1 MITSFIQGGLG
12 NQMFQIAAGYSL
24 AIDIETDF
32 YLHDG
37 QHHLPLQGNRI
48 ESYKDNILKNIQF
61 IDLSEFSFTPYRYD
75 SIRYKKIPQRNNQ
88 VIIGYFQSEKYF
100 KHNEDVIKSL
110 FSLPVKNTEEN
121 SVSIHIRRGDYLKN
135 PEYHSPLD
143 DSYYRQALKVV
154 GDYSKVYVFTDSDLP
169 QGLNT
174 DNFHIV
180 KLASDYDELAL
191 MSSCRHNIIA
201 NSTFSWWAA
210 YLTKKKGKV
219 IAPSKWFGAK
229 GPSNWSD
236 IYCKDWIVV

>member
-24 AIDIETDF
+24 ALDLETDF

-61 IDLSEFSFTPYRYD
+61 TDLSKAPFAPYRYD
-75 SIRYKKIPQRNNQ
+75 SIEYKEIPQRDNQ
-88 VIIGYFQSEKYF
+88 ALIGYFQSEKYF
-100 KHNEDVIKSL
+100 EHNKDAVKSL
-110 FSLPVKNTEEN
+110 FSLPAKDTEEN

-135 PEYHSPLD
+135 PEYHLPLD
-143 DSYYRQALKVV
+143 DNYYREALKAI

-174 DNFHIV
+174 DDFHII
-180 KLASDYDELAL
+180 KLATDYDELAL
-191 MSSCRHNIIA
+191 MSSCTHNIIA

-210 YLTKKKGKV
+210 YLSKKQGKV
-219 IAPSKWFGAK
+219 IAPSKWFGPK
-229 GPSNWSD
+229 GPSNWID
-236 IYCKDWIVV
+236 IYCKDWIVI